1 MNAREIRQAN
11 LESQIEKISENLKNQ
26 LDDYKE
32 KGGGVLVILGIIVAA
47 YVLYKLISD
56 DDDEKPR
63 QAVESQS
70 IQTARNESFI
80 KNAVLGVLSSVAIG
94 FAREKLLGLIETH
107 IINNPKEEA

>member
-56 DDDEKPR
+56 DEEKPR
-63 QAVESQS
+63 QAVESQP
-70 IQTARNESFI
+70 IQTAGNESFI